1 MRIYNTLTA
10 KEEEFFLQTGN
21 EVNMY
26 VCGITPYD
34 EVHLGHGRCYVV
46 FDVLRRYLEY
56 KGYNVN
62 YIQNFTDIDDK
73 ILNKSKELNL
83 EPKEVAEKY
92 INIYFEVEKKL
103 NIKQAKFYPKVTE
116 HIDDIIIFIEK
127 LLKKDFAYISDTGVY
142 FDITKFSEYGKLS
155 KKKIDDLIAGAR
167 IEVDETKKNPLDF
180 VLWKFSKPQE
190 IFWDTPW
197 GKGRPG
203 WHIECSVMSMKYLG
217 ETLDIHG
224 GGMDLIFPHHENEIA
239 QSESLTGKKFVNYWV
254 HNGFVTVNKQ
264 KMSKSLKN
272 IFALN
277 DLFEIYDPMVI
288 RLFLISQ
295 HYQKPLD
302 FSLQD
307 IEQFRSVYQK
317 FIDFSSEIEN
327 LTKDVNEIKN
337 LNQNIKKEIDDV
349 VKEFESSMD
358 KNLNTS
364 SALAKI
370 HKLVALVYKIPKENK
385 SDILYGYEKFKLLIE
400 TILGI
405 KISSHCEIPQE
416 IKDLVSKRE
425 LARKNKDYKTSD
437 EIRKKIFDLGYI
449 LEDTPY
455 GTKIKK
461 KI

>member
-1 MRIYNTLTA
+1 
-10 KEEEFFLQTGN
+10 
-21 EVNMY
+21 
-26 VCGITPYD
+26 
-34 EVHLGHGRCYVV
+34 
-46 FDVLRRYLEY
+46 
-56 KGYNVN
+56 
-62 YIQNFTDIDDK
+62 
-73 ILNKSKELNL
+73 
-83 EPKEVAEKY
+83 
-92 INIYFEVEKKL
+92 
-103 NIKQAKFYPKVTE
+103 
-116 HIDDIIIFIEK
+116 
-127 LLKKDFAYISDTGVY
+127 
-142 FDITKFSEYGKLS
+142 
-155 KKKIDDLIAGAR
+155 
-167 IEVDETKKNPLDF
+167 
-180 VLWKFSKPQE
+180 
-190 IFWDTPW
+190 
-197 GKGRPG
+197 
-203 WHIECSVMSMKYLG
+203 
-217 ETLDIHG
+217 
-224 GGMDLIFPHHENEIA
+224 
-239 QSESLTGKKFVNYWV
+239 
-254 HNGFVTVNKQ
+254 
-264 KMSKSLKN
+264 
-272 IFALN
+272 
-277 DLFEIYDPMVI
+277 
-288 RLFLISQ
+288 